1 MIDWISALKTQFT
14 LSWPFLFDL
23 IKLESESYF
32 WFDRRGLIKEA
43 DWRTKL
49 IKEWKNLMKENF
61 KEIKEIKKK
70 IAATWNFQLASAK
83 KNVNSGKQFKR
94 A

>member
-61 KEIKEIKKK
+61 KEIKEIKKRLLPLETFSLQ
-70 IAATWNFQLASAK
+70 AQK
-83 KNVNSGKQFKR
+83 KM
-94 A
+94 